1 MILLNYLNCA
11 VGKTIDTGHITDCN
25 TNYKTILLMMF
36 NTNLRLSGVSLGNK
50 KNLFFIQLLG
60 YPKANFDLEGYA
72 K

>member
-1 MILLNYLNCA
+1 
-11 VGKTIDTGHITDCN
+11 
-25 TNYKTILLMMF
+25 MMF

-60 YPKANFDLEGYA
+60 YHKANFDLEGYA